1 MTEKRK
7 RELKKLLKELKKIKG
22 RHTELVSLYI
32 PAGSNL
38 ADVVNQVRSEQATAE
53 NIKSKQTRKNVVA
66 ALEKMLQY
74 LKQFREV
81 PKNGLVLF
89 CGNVSPVEGKE
100 DIRLWAIEPPEP
112 LKTKIYW
119 CDQEFVLE
127 PLEEMVEEKE
137 TYGLIVLDGSEA
149 NIGLIKGKQIKLLR
163 HIESNVPGKTS
174 KGGWS
179 QQRYQ
184 RIREQAIHD
193 FLKKVGEQ
201 ASQLFLGQKN
211 LKGIIIGGP
220 GPLKEEFADGDFLH
234 YTLKKKVLGIKD
246 TSYANEYGLE
256 ELVRRSED
264 LIKQAAIMKEKEIL
278 TKFFTELQ
286 KEGLAIYGYERVKE
300 ALERGAVDTLLIS
313 EDFDMVRVKL
323 KCQCGVEDE
332 RDVKKEEMLNQ
343 VCKNCGAKM
352 QILKKEDL
360 AEILEEEAANYG
372 TKVFIVS
379 VETQEGIQFRN
390 FGIGAILR
398 YKI

>member
-7 RELKKLLKELKKIKG
+7 RELKKLLKELKKIRG

-38 ADVVNQVRSEQATAE
+38 PEIVNQVRSEQATAE
-53 NIKSKQTRKNVVA
+53 NIKSKQTRKHVVA

-112 LKTKIYW
+112 LKVKIYW

-149 NIGLIKGKQIKLLR
+149 NIGVIKGKQIKLLR

-193 FLKKVGEQ
+193 FLKKVGEK
-201 ASQLFLGQKN
+201 ASQLLLEQKD
-211 LKGIIIGGP
+211 LKGILIGGP
-220 GPLKEEFADGDFLH
+220 GPLKEEFAEGDFLH
-234 YTLKKKVLGIKD
+234 YTLCLLY
-246 TSYANEYGLE
+246 TSPSP
-256 ELVRRSED
+256 RD
-264 LIKQAAIMKEKEIL
+264 
-278 TKFFTELQ
+278 
-286 KEGLAIYGYERVKE
+286 
-300 ALERGAVDTLLIS
+300 RG
-313 EDFDMVRVKL
+313 
-323 KCQCGVEDE
+323 
-332 RDVKKEEMLNQ
+332 
-343 VCKNCGAKM
+343 
-352 QILKKEDL
+352 
-360 AEILEEEAANYG
+360 
-372 TKVFIVS
+372 
-379 VETQEGIQFRN
+379 
-390 FGIGAILR
+390 
-398 YKI
+398 

>member
-7 RELKKLLKELKKIKG
+7 RELKKLLKELKKIRG

-38 ADVVNQVRSEQATAE
+38 PEIVNQVRSEQATAE
-53 NIKSKQTRKNVVA
+53 NIKSKQTRKHVVA

-100 DIRLWAIEPPEP
+100 DIRLWAVEPPEP
-112 LKTKIYW
+112 LKVKIYW

-149 NIGLIKGKQIKLLR
+149 NIGVIKGKQIKLLR

-193 FLKKVGEQ
+193 FLKKVGEK
-201 ASQLFLGQKN
+201 ASQLLLEQKD
-211 LKGIIIGGP
+211 LKGILIGGP
-220 GPLKEEFADGDFLH
+220 GPLKEEFAEGDFLH
-234 YTLKKKVLGIKD
+234 YTLKKKILGIRD
-246 TSYANEYGLE
+246 VGYANEYGLE
-256 ELVRRSED
+256 ELVKRSKD

-278 TKFFTELQ
+278 NKFFAELQ
-286 KEGLAIYGYERVKE
+286 KDGLAVYGYERVKK

-379 VETQEGIQFRN
+379 TETQEGIQFRN